1 MVLVLLAVLGGIVA
15 GGALVVAGSGVI
27 PIAASSGH
35 WAVTE
40 WFLHFSMKR
49 SISTHSWGIAVPGD
63 LGDEGRVLR
72 GAGHYS
78 TGCFGCHGGPGA
90 AMPAVAAG
98 MTPQPPYLPPRMD
111 GWEDAELFTI
121 LKHGIKF
128 AGMPAWPTQ
137 LRDEEVWDVVAFLRE
152 LPGMDGERYEGLV
165 AGEGRLE
172 IFERGAG
179 GMELAREGCFRCH
192 GEDGMG
198 RGGAWPVLA
207 GQRSEYLVAQLRA
220 YRDGGRPSGMMEP
233 VAQGLTD
240 GEIAELA
247 EYFSE
252 LPGRGAAADGV
263 AATGEDERIERGRLI
278 AERGIPGRKVASCL
292 DCHGAESRAEYPR
305 LAGQE
310 AWYLVRQLELFASG
324 VRGGSSSAHLMDSVA
339 ERLTPEDRVDVAAW
353 FASMGRADGD
363 LPEARVVR

>member
-1 MVLVLLAVLGGIVA
+1 MRLAVKLAVLAAVLGGLFV
-15 GGALVVAGSGVI
+15 GGALLVAGSGVI

-49 SISTHSWGIAVPGD
+49 SISTHSWGIEVPGD
-63 LGDEGRVLR
+63 LDDGRRVLR
-72 GAGHYS
+72 GAGHYA

-90 AMPAVAAG
+90 RMPAVAAG

-111 GWEDAELFTI
+111 GWEDGELFTI

-152 LPGMDGERYEGLV
+152 LPGMDREGYGELIGEAGDGERLG
-165 AGEGRLE
+165 G
-172 IFERGAG
+172 G
-179 GMELAREGCFRCH
+179 GMALAREGCFRCH

-207 GQRSEYLVAQLRA
+207 GQRTDYLEAQLRA

-233 VAQGLTD
+233 VAQGLSD
-240 GEIAELA
+240 EEIAELA
-247 EYFSE
+247 AYFAD
-252 LPGRGAAADGV
+252 LPGPVVDRAGD
-263 AATGEDERIERGRLI
+263 DDRIERGRVI
-278 AERGIPGRKVASCL
+278 AEAGIPGKKVASCL
-292 DCHGAESRAEYPR
+292 DCHGVGARDSYPR

-310 AWYLVRQLELFASG
+310 AWYLIRQLELFAEG
-324 VRGGSSSAHLMDSVA
+324 VRGGSEAAHLMEAVA
-339 ERLTPEDRVDVAAW
+339 PRLTDGERRDVAAY
-353 FASMGRADGD
+353 FASLGVDQGSAS
-363 LPEARVVR
+363 P